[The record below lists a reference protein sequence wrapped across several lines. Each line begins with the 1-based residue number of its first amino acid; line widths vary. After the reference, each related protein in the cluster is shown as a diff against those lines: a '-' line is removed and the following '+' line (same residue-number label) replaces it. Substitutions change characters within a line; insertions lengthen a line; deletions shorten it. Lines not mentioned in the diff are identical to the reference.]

1 MKRISVKT
9 GQPYDM
15 VIGTGI
21 LSDAADYIQEV
32 TGPCRAA
39 LVCDSNVA
47 GLYAGTVSEALTD
60 AGFDVTLIEFPAG
73 EENKNL
79 ESYCAIME
87 QLARAALS
95 RSDIIIALG
104 GGVTGDMA
112 GFAAA
117 TYLRGIRY
125 IQMPTTY
132 LAAVDSSVGGKTA
145 VDLGKGKNLCGAFW
159 QPSLVLCDIS
169 TFRTLSPSEMLDG
182 SAESYKTAMIA
193 DEELAPYVKKI
204 MSALM
209 ETGGEITGE
218 MTDTLELVVERSV
231 QVKRTIVEHDER
243 DTGERQL
250 LNFGHTF
257 GHSIEKLS
265 EYAIPH
271 GQAVAR
277 GMVCEARAAYK
288 LGYTEYDAADQIRSD
303 LADMNF
309 DLEIPYDAEKILKV
323 AKGDK
328 KVRTGSITVVFPEAP
343 GKCALRTIPLDDL
356 QQYIEAGL
364 SQQ

>member
-1 MKRISVKT
+1 MKKISVKT
-9 GQPYDM
+9 GRPYEM
-15 VIGTGI
+15 IIGAGI
-21 LSDAADYIQEV
+21 LADSAKYILDV
-32 TGPCRAA
+32 TEPCHAA
-39 LVCDSNVA
+39 LVCDSNVS

-60 AGFDVTLIEFPAG
+60 AGFDVTLVEFPAG

-79 ESYCAIME
+79 SSYSAIME
-87 QLARAALS
+87 QLARAGLN

-117 TYLRGIRY
+117 TYLRGIKY

-159 QPSLVLCDIS
+159 QPSLVLCDYT

-182 SAESYKTAMIA
+182 SAEAYKSGMIGDA
-193 DEELAPYVKKI
+193 SLLPLVKKI
-204 MSALM
+204 MTDLIASS
-209 ETGGEITGE
+209 GEIT
-218 MTDTLELVVERSV
+218 DDILEQLEPVIEKSV
-231 QVKRTIVEHDER
+231 NVKREIVEHDEH
-243 DTGERQL
+243 DNGERQL

-265 EYAIPH
+265 GYAVPH

-277 GMVCEARAAYK
+277 GMVREARAAYK
-288 LGYTEYDAADQIRSD
+288 LGYTEYDSADSIAQDLSD
-303 LADMNF
+303 MGF
-309 DLEIPYDAEKILKV
+309 DLEIPYESEKIIDV
-323 AKGDK
+323 SKGDK
-328 KVRTGSITVVFPEAP
+328 KVRTGTITIVYPDAP
-343 GKCALRTIPLDDL
+343 GSCALRTIPLDDL

-364 SQQ
+364 

>member
-1 MKRISVKT
+1 MKKISVKT
-9 GQPYDM
+9 QCPYDM
-15 VIGTGI
+15 IIGAGI
-21 LSDAADYIQEV
+21 LGNAAEYIQEV
-32 TGPCRAA
+32 TGPCHAA
-39 LVCDSNVA
+39 IVCDSNVA

-87 QLARAALS
+87 QLARAGLS
-95 RSDIIIALG
+95 RSDIVIALG
-104 GGVTGDMA
+104 GGVAGDMA

-117 TYLRGIRY
+117 TYLRGVRC

-159 QPSLVLCDIS
+159 QPSLVLCDLA
-169 TFRTLSPSEMLDG
+169 TFKTLSPSEMLDG
-182 SAESYKTAMIA
+182 SAESYKSAMIGDA
-193 DEELAPYVKKI
+193 ELAPYVKQI
-204 MSALM
+204 MTELM
-209 ETGGEITGE
+209 ENEGVV
-218 MTDTLELVVERSV
+218 TDDMLETLEIVVERSV
-231 QVKRTIVEHDER
+231 QVKRAIVEHDEH

-265 EYAIPH
+265 DYAIPH

-277 GMVCEARAAYK
+277 GMVCEARAAHA
-288 LGYTEYDAADQIRSD
+288 LGYTEYDTTEQIRND
-303 LADMNF
+303 LAEMGF
-309 DLEIPYDAEKILKV
+309 DLEIPYEAEKITSV

-328 KVRTGSITVVFPEAP
+328 KVRTGNITVVYPDAP
-343 GKCALRTIPLDDL
+343 GKCALRKIPLDEL
-356 QQYIEAGL
+356 EKYIEAGL
-364 SQQ
+364 EN

>member
-1 MKRISVKT
+1 MKRISIKT
-9 GQPYDM
+9 SRPYDM
-15 VIGTGI
+15 VIGSGV
-21 LSDAADYIQEV
+21 LGDAAAYVQEV

-47 GLYAGTVSEALTD
+47 GLYAGIVSESLAD
-60 AGFDVTLIEFPAG
+60 AGFDVTLVEFPAG
-73 EENKNL
+73 EENKTL

-87 QLARAALS
+87 QIARAGLS
-95 RSDIIIALG
+95 RSDIVIALG

-117 TYLRGIRY
+117 TYLRGVRY

-182 SAESYKTAMIA
+182 SAEAYKSAMIA
-193 DEELAPYVKKI
+193 DEELAPHVKKV
-204 MSALM
+204 MTDLM
-209 ETGGEITGE
+209 ETEGEITGE
-218 MTDTLELVVERSV
+218 MSDALELVVERSV
-231 QVKRTIVEHDER
+231 QVKRSIVEHDEH

-265 EYAIPH
+265 DYAIPH
-271 GQAVAR
+271 GHAVAR
-277 GMVCEARAAYK
+277 GMVCEARAAHK
-288 LGYTEYDAADQIRSD
+288 LGYTDYDAADKITRD
-303 LADMNF
+303 LTEMGF
-309 DLEIPYDAEKILKV
+309 DLEIPYDAEKILSV

-328 KVRTGSITVVFPEAP
+328 KVRTSSITVVYPDSP
-343 GKCALRTIPLDDL
+343 GKCALRTIPLEEL
-356 QQYIEAGL
+356 PAYIDAGL
-364 SQQ
+364 

>member
-1 MKRISVKT
+1 
-9 GQPYDM
+9 M
-15 VIGTGI
+15 VIGADI
-21 LSDAADYIQEV
+21 LPRAAEYIREIA
-32 TGPCRAA
+32 GPCRAA

-47 GLYAGTVSEALTD
+47 GLYAGTVSESLTD
-60 AGFDVTLIEFPAG
+60 AGYDVTLIEFPAG
-73 EENKNL
+73 EENKTL
-79 ESYCAIME
+79 SAYCAIME
-87 QLARAALS
+87 QLARAGLN
-95 RSDIIIALG
+95 RSDMVIALG

-159 QPSLVLCDIS
+159 QPSLVLCDYR

-182 SAESYKTAMIA
+182 SAEAYKSGMIGDA
-193 DEELAPYVKKI
+193 ELLPLVKRI
-204 MSALM
+204 
-209 ETGGEITGE
+209 
-218 MTDTLELVVERSV
+218 MTDLVQSSGEVTEEILEQLEPVIERSV
-231 QVKRTIVEHDER
+231 SIKKTIVEHDEH
-243 DTGERQL
+243 DNGERQL

-265 EYAIPH
+265 DYAIPH

-277 GMVCEARAAYK
+277 GMVLEARAAHA
-288 LGYTEYDAADQIRSD
+288 LGYTEYDAADRIAED
-303 LADMNF
+303 LADMGF
-309 DLEIPYDAEKILKV
+309 DLEVPYDAEKILKV
-323 AKGDK
+323 SKGDK
-328 KVRTGSITVVFPEAP
+328 KVRTGTITVVFPEAP

-356 QQYIEAGL
+356 PAYIEAGL
-364 SQQ
+364 NA

>member
-1 MKRISVKT
+1 MKTISVET
-9 GQPYDM
+9 GRPYNM
-15 VIGTGI
+15 IIGNGI
-21 LSDAADYIQEV
+21 LQDAAKYILEV
-32 TGPCRAA
+32 TEPCHAA
-39 LVCDSNVA
+39 LVTDSNVA
-47 GLYAGTVSEALTD
+47 GLYAGTVSEVLTD

-79 ESYCAIME
+79 ESYGAIQE
-87 QLARAALS
+87 QLARAGLT

-125 IQMPTTY
+125 IQIPTTY

-159 QPSLVLCDIS
+159 QPSLVLCDYS

-182 SAESYKTAMIA
+182 SAEAYKSAMIS
-193 DEELAPYVKKI
+193 DISLAEPVKDIMVKYQDSGGEVTDDILGMLEDVIEKSVTVKKR
-204 MSALM
+204 
-209 ETGGEITGE
+209 
-218 MTDTLELVVERSV
+218 VVE
-231 QVKRTIVEHDER
+231 EDER
-243 DTGERQL
+243 DTGARQL

-265 EYAIPH
+265 DYAIPH
-271 GQAVAR
+271 GHAVAR
-277 GMVCEARAAYK
+277 GMVCEARAAFK
-288 LGYTEYDAADQIRSD
+288 LDLTAIDLTDKIAYDLSEMGFE
-303 LADMNF
+303 LSV
-309 DLEIPYDAEKILKV
+309 PYEAEKMLGV

-328 KVRTGSITVVFPEAP
+328 KVRSNSITVVVPEAE
-343 GKCALRTIPLDDL
+343 GTCGLRSIPIDELGD
-356 QQYIEAGL
+356 YILAGL
-364 SQQ
+364 EG

>member
-9 GQPYDM
+9 ERPYDM
-15 VIGTGI
+15 VIGAGL
-21 LSDAADYIQEV
+21 LSDSAEYILDISKPCHAAI
-32 TGPCRAA
+32 
-39 LVCDSNVA
+39 VCDSNVA

-73 EENKNL
+73 EENKTL

-87 QLARAALS
+87 QLARAGLS
-95 RSDIIIALG
+95 RSDLVIALG

-117 TYLRGIRY
+117 TFLRGIRY

-132 LAAVDSSVGGKTA
+132 LSAVDSSVGGKTA

-182 SAESYKTAMIA
+182 SAESYKSGMIGDA
-193 DEELAPYVKKI
+193 ALLPYVKNI
-204 MSALM
+204 
-209 ETGGEITGE
+209 
-218 MTDTLELVVERSV
+218 MTDLIASSGDVTDDILEQLEPVIERSV
-231 QVKRTIVEHDER
+231 TVKKTVVEHDEH
-243 DTGERQL
+243 DNGERQL

-257 GHSIEKLS
+257 GHAIEKLS
-265 EYAIPH
+265 DYAIPH

-288 LGYTEYDAADQIRSD
+288 LGYTNYDAADDIARD
-303 LADMNF
+303 LTEMGF
-309 DLEIPYDAEKILKV
+309 DLEVPYDAEKILSV

-328 KVRTGSITVVFPEAP
+328 KVRTGTITVVFPEAP
-343 GKCALRTIPLDDL
+343 GKCALRTISLDALPD
-356 QQYIEAGL
+356 YIRSGL
-364 SQQ
+364 EQ

>member
-9 GQPYDM
+9 QRPYEM
-15 VIGTGI
+15 VIGSGI
-21 LSDAADYIQEV
+21 LAGTAEYIQEISD
-32 TGPCRAA
+32 PCHAA
-39 LVCDSNVA
+39 IICDSNVA

-87 QLARAALS
+87 QLARAGLS
-95 RSDIIIALG
+95 RSDIVIALG

-117 TYLRGIRY
+117 TYLRGVRY
-125 IQMPTTY
+125 VQIPTTY

-159 QPSLVLCDIS
+159 QPSLVLCDPS
-169 TFRTLSPSEMLDG
+169 VFRTLSPSEMLDG
-182 SAESYKTAMIA
+182 SAESYKSAVIGDA
-193 DEELAPYVKKI
+193 DLAPYVKQI
-204 MSALM
+204 MTALM
-209 ETGGEITGE
+209 DNEGNVTED
-218 MTDTLELVVERSV
+218 MLDTLELVVERSV
-231 QVKRTIVEHDER
+231 QVKRSIVEQDEH

-265 EYAIPH
+265 DYAIPH

-277 GMVCEARAAYK
+277 GMVCEARAAYS

-303 LADMNF
+303 LSEMGF
-309 DLEIPYDAEKILKV
+309 DLEIPYDAEKIISV

-328 KVRTGSITVVFPEAP
+328 KVRGGSITVVFPEAP
-343 GKCALRTIPLDDL
+343 GRS
-356 QQYIEAGL
+356 L
-364 SQQ
+364 SRIQVVLSSAEVFSK

>member
-1 MKRISVKT
+1 MKRISIKT
-9 GQPYDM
+9 DRPYEM
-15 VIGTGI
+15 
-21 LSDAADYIQEV
+21 V
-32 TGPCRAA
+32 TGGGLLSRAAEYAAEVLSPCRIA

-47 GLYAGTVSEALTD
+47 GLYAGAVSESLTD
-60 AGFDVTLIEFPAG
+60 AGYDVTLIEFPYG
-73 EENKNL
+73 EENKTL
-79 ESYCAIME
+79 SSYCAIME
-87 QLARAALS
+87 QLARAGLN
-95 RSDIIIALG
+95 RSDAVVALG

-159 QPSLVLCDIS
+159 QPSLVLCDYT

-182 SAESYKTAMIA
+182 SAESYKAAIIG
-193 DEELAPYVKKI
+193 DYELKPAVKKI
-204 MSALM
+204 MTDLVSS
-209 ETGGEITGE
+209 GGEVTEEILGQFE
-218 MTDTLELVVERSV
+218 NVIERSV
-231 QVKRTIVEHDER
+231 SIKKTIVEHDEH

-265 EYAIPH
+265 GYAIPH

-277 GMVCEARAAYK
+277 GMVLESRAAYA
-288 LGYTEYDAADQIRSD
+288 LGFTEYDASEEIAED
-303 LADMNF
+303 LGDMGF
-309 DLEIPYDAEKILKV
+309 DLEVPYDAEKILSV
-323 AKGDK
+323 TKGDK
-328 KVRTGSITVVFPEAP
+328 KVRTGSITVVFPETP
-343 GKCALRTIPLDDL
+343 GKCALRSIPLEDL
-356 QQYIEAGL
+356 PKYIEAGL
-364 SQQ
+364 SG